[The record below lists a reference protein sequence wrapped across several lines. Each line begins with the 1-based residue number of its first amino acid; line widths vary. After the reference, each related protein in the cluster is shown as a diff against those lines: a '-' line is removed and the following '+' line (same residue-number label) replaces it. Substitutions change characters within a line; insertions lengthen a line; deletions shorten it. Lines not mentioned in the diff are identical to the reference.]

1 MTIIERENLAQAYM
15 SAWNA
20 VKGRPVLVKALPNGW
35 FEKQHQGYAL
45 VDKVR
50 ASSLLEGLVTLTRRL
65 EVKSREVSA

>member
-20 VKGRPVLVKALPNGW
+20 VKHRPVSVKVLPNGW
-35 FEKQHQGYAL
+35 FEKQHQGYGLA
-45 VDKVR
+45 DKVR

-65 EVKSREVSA
+65 EVKSKEVTA